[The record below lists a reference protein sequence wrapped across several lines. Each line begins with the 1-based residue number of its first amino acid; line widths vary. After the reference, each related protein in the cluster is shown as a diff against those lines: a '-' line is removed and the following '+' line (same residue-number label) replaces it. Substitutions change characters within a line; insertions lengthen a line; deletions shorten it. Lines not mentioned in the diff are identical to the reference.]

1 MTDLSLERF
10 SPSADSAYASV
21 WHVDVRRTVAT
32 GSGGDLIT
40 GVVSGDPSMNSYNTG
55 SELNNAGFIGTG
67 SGDDRLSFLDQMSS
81 WYGGQIFW
89 ASSVLRPRLHN
100 SGVIHTGTGDDQM
113 FAENSHSGGQPTSLG
128 ILNEGLIET
137 GTGDDWIRS
146 DGYVGLTNHGTL
158 DAGIGDDFI
167 AANGL
172 TNVDPLLGTD
182 EFLGDA
188 GVHNAGL
195 IRLGQGDDSLLCSGR
210 TIGLRN
216 EGLIRFG
223 SGADRLAVDASPAGL
238 QNKGSIL
245 MGLGADSILVNA
257 LKSVAIDNT
266 GILATGPGHDT
277 IEFSCFG
284 GGPSLINRANGQIRM
299 GSGDDVFRN
308 SSPPPY
314 DSIFSP
320 QGSRPV
326 LNDGLIDLGDGNDLV
341 DCLVDQSASSSP
353 VQPGFLGFGRLTL
366 GRGND
371 TLRGFGD
378 GTFLGGAGLDTL
390 VLPPGTY
397 RLQSLSADQCL
408 IAGRMLVSGFE
419 AFGTGAD
426 RSSFEAALAFGS
438 VTFN

>member
-1 MTDLSLERF
+1 
-10 SPSADSAYASV
+10 
-21 WHVDVRRTVAT
+21 
-32 GSGGDLIT
+32 
-40 GVVSGDPSMNSYNTG
+40 
-55 SELNNAGFIGTG
+55 
-67 SGDDRLSFLDQMSS
+67 
-81 WYGGQIFW
+81 
-89 ASSVLRPRLHN
+89 
-100 SGVIHTGTGDDQM
+100 VIHTGAGDDQIV
-113 FAENSHSGGQPTSLG
+113 AENSHSGGQPNSFG
-128 ILNEGLIET
+128 ILNEGMIVT
-137 GTGDDWIRS
+137 ATGDDWIRP
-146 DGYVGLTNHGTL
+146 DGCLGLANHGTL
-158 DAGIGDDFI
+158 DADIGDDSISASGF
-167 AANGL
+167 
-172 TNVDPLLGTD
+172 TNRLNIYDPCP
-182 EFLGDA
+182 EEALGDA
-188 GVHNAGL
+188 GVVNTGL
-195 IRLGQGDDSLLCSGR
+195 IHLGQGNDSLLCSGR

-216 EGLIRFG
+216 EGAIRFG
-223 SGADRLAVDASPAGL
+223 FGADRLAVDASPAGL
-238 QNKGSIL
+238 ENKGSIL

-257 LKSVAIDNT
+257 LQSVAIDNT
-266 GILATGPGHDT
+266 GNLATGPGHDT
-277 IEFSCFG
+277 IEFSSFG
-284 GGPSLINRANGQIRM
+284 GGPSLINRANGQILM
-299 GSGDDVFRN
+299 GSGDDVLRN

-353 VQPGFLGFGRLTL
+353 VQPGFLGSGRLTL

-378 GTFLGGAGLDTL
+378 GTFLGGTGLDTL

-397 RLQSLSADQCL
+397 HLQSLSADQCL